1 MKPTRPKKP
10 RRVPNQERARVLV
23 AAILEASAHVL
34 EVHGYEG
41 ASTARIAEKAGV
53 SVGSLYQYFGSKE
66 ALFDALTAELI
77 ERLMLAVAPV
87 AATPG
92 GTIEERVERVLDA
105 GFRVIAPYPTVLRQL
120 AAATDTAF
128 EARLTVLRLHA
139 IDLVATLLSES
150 ATALH
155 PDEVGIRARVV
166 VNASEGIVLNLT
178 RADDSARIAREASRM
193 FARYCAA

>member
-1 MKPTRPKKP
+1 MKPARPKKP
-10 RRVPNQERARVLV
+10 RRVPNQERARALV

-105 GFRVIAPYPTVLRQL
+105 GFRVIAPEPTVLRQL

>member
-1 MKPTRPKKP
+1 MKPPPPKAP

-34 EVHGYEG
+34 EVHGFEE
-41 ASTARIAEKAGV
+41 ATTARIAAKAGV
-53 SVGSLYQYFGSKE
+53 SVGSLYQYFSTKE
-66 ALFDALTAELI
+66 ALFDALTAALI

-87 AATPG
+87 VADRD
-92 GTIEERVERVLDA
+92 GTIEARIERVLDA
-105 GFRVIAPYPTVLRQL
+105 GFKVIAPYPTVLRQL

-128 EARLTVLRLHA
+128 EARLAVLRKNA
-139 IDLVATLLSES
+139 IDIVGTLLSES
-150 ATALH
+150 MSALD
-155 PDEVGIRARVV
+155 PEEIRVRARVV

>member
-1 MKPTRPKKP
+1 MKPPPPKTP
-10 RRVPNQERARVLV
+10 RRVPNQERARALV

-34 EVHGYEG
+34 EVHGFEG
-41 ASTARIAEKAGV
+41 ATTARIAKKAGV
-53 SVGSLYQYFGSKE
+53 SVGSLYQYFGTKE

-87 AATPG
+87 VAAPDG
-92 GTIEERVERVLDA
+92 SVEERIERALDA

-128 EARLTVLRLHA
+128 EARLSVLRVQA
-139 IDLVATLLSES
+139 IDLVGALLSDS
-150 ATALH
+150 TSTL
-155 PDEVGIRARVV
+155 DSDQIEVRARVV

-178 RADDSARIAREASRM
+178 RGDDSARIAREASRM